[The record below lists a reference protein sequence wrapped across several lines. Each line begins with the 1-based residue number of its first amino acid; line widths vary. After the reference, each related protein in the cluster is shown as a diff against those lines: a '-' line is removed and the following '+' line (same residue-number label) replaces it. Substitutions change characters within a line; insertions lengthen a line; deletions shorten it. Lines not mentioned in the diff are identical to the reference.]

1 MEQKSKRYEVE
12 GKTYTQQRLV
22 LGQIRQLFELFKG
35 GIPLSTLTRPTPREI
50 MRLLG
55 NDIFRGI
62 AIILRVEGV
71 PLQDKDLDALAK
83 ELEWGMTPDV
93 LAEVIRDFFVFT
105 PILSLLAEF
114 NDLMDGLISDMEK
127 QETLLMKSASSSPEE
142 ILPSEKV
149 SSGAL
154 P

>member
-1 MEQKSKRYEVE
+1 
-12 GKTYTQQRLV
+12 
-22 LGQIRQLFELFKG
+22 
-35 GIPLSTLTRPTPREI
+35 

-114 NDLMDGLISDMEK
+114 NSLMDGLITDLEAQDPS
-127 QETLLMKSASSSPEE
+127 MKSASSSPE
-142 ILPSEKV
+142 
-149 SSGAL
+149 GT
-154 P
+154 